1 MRPHGLRHAIIDW
14 RVGQNSSAQMGRNSL
29 SLPRDLQPGRG
40 PERGGA
46 AGCGAGL
53 FNALDLPLGESDVP
67 QVSGEVNGLTLDGI
81 PETANV

>member
-1 MRPHGLRHAIIDW
+1 MAVHPAERPT
-14 RVGQNSSAQMGRNSL
+14 SART
-29 SLPRDLQPGRG
+29 
-40 PERGGA
+40 
-46 AGCGAGL
+46 GL